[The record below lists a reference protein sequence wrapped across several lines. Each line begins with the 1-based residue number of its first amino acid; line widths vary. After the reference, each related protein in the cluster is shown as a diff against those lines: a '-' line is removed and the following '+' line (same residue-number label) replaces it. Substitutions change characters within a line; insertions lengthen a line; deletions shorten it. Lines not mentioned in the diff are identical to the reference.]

1 MLAIKYL
8 MVPIDFHSTSFPTM
22 EVNGNQ
28 QPFDYLK
35 LFKMYIFFMFNMRMK
50 LIQVYIGYRFTYK
63 GKWYNFQFWV
73 NYFSHTSKQPLVV
86 VYQIKMFHNVWQSD
100 FFDYFE

>member
-1 MLAIKYL
+1 MPFLYEFLSYVEHKKRMLAIKYL

-63 GKWYNFQFWV
+63 GK
-73 NYFSHTSKQPLVV
+73 L
-86 VYQIKMFHNVWQSD
+86 
-100 FFDYFE
+100 